1 MRSLRSARLA
11 PAPLRRLSIALL
23 TALTAALLVSGVA
36 LAQEESE
43 APNCANGVVI
53 PDPENNPE
61 LVADCEA
68 LLEAAPVLIGEE
80 GSEAINW
87 SDDIPILEWTGVLA
101 SSGRVTA
108 LDLSFMRLSGQLSP
122 RLAELSQLTLISVRY
137 NDLSGPIP
145 TKFARLTNLAWL
157 LLHGNQLTGEIP
169 PELGQLTQLLRMDL
183 DQNQLTGEIPAEL
196 GALSNLLEFWLDA
209 NLLTGSIPPALG
221 GLSQIR
227 HLSVTGNGLRGPVP
241 SELGAL
247 SNLQSFWA
255 SGNNLSG
262 CVVPGLEGSLRDQER
277 VGAPWCAESNLAT
290 GAPAIVGTAN
300 AGDQL
305 SAAVGAI
312 AGPEGAPQP
321 SAVSWQWQRCDRN
334 GGECADLEA
343 TDQQYVVVE
352 ADAGATLRVLASF
365 SDADGTAHGPLASAA
380 RLAPLPRNVETTW
393 QQPDPL
399 RASELFRTESG
410 LLGVLRLEGERWLRY
425 ALFGGGQAVPGSVD
439 FSIALGDTIWLAD

>member
-1 MRSLRSARLA
+1 M
-11 PAPLRRLSIALL
+11 
-23 TALTAALLVSGVA
+23 A
-36 LAQEESE
+36 LAQEERE

-53 PDPENNPE
+53 PDPESNPE
-61 LVADCEA
+61 LVADCQA
-68 LLEAAPVLIGEE
+68 LLTAAPVLIGEA
-80 GSEAINW
+80 GGEAITW
-87 SDDIPILEWTGVLA
+87 SDDTPIVEWTGVLA

-108 LDLSFMRLSGQLSP
+108 LDLSFMGLTGQLSP

-137 NDLSGPIP
+137 NDLTGPIP
-145 TKFARLTNLAWL
+145 AEFGQLTNLAWL
-157 LLHGNQLTGEIP
+157 LLYGNQLTGEIP

-183 DQNQLTGEIPAEL
+183 DLNQLTGEIPAEL
-196 GALSNLLEFWLDA
+196 GALSNLLELWLDE

-221 GLSQIR
+221 GLSRIR
-227 HLSVTGNGLRGPVP
+227 HLSITGNGLRGPVP

-262 CVVPGLEGSLRDQER
+262 CVVPSLEGSLRDQER
-277 VGAPWCAESNLAT
+277 VGAPWCAESNQAT

-305 SAAVGAI
+305 SATVDAV

-334 GGECADLEA
+334 GGACTDLEA
-343 TDQQYVVVE
+343 TNRQYVVGA

-365 SDADGTAHGPLASAA
+365 SDAEGTAHGPLASAA
-380 RLAPLPRNVETTW
+380 ILAPLPRNVETIW

-399 RASELFRTESG
+399 RAS
-410 LLGVLRLEGERWLRY
+410 
-425 ALFGGGQAVPGSVD
+425 
-439 FSIALGDTIWLAD
+439 

>member
-1 MRSLRSARLA
+1 M
-11 PAPLRRLSIALL
+11 
-23 TALTAALLVSGVA
+23 A
-36 LAQEESE
+36 LAQEESD

-53 PDPENNPE
+53 PEPENNPE

-68 LLEAAPVLIGEE
+68 LLAAAPVLIGEE
-80 GSEAINW
+80 GGEAINW
-87 SDDIPILEWTGVLA
+87 SDDTPILEWTGVLA

-108 LDLSFMRLSGQLSP
+108 LDLSFMGLTGQLSP
-122 RLAELSQLTLISVRY
+122 RIGELSQLTLISVRY

-145 TKFARLTNLAWL
+145 TEFAQLTNLAWL
-157 LLHGNQLTGEIP
+157 LLYGNQLTGQIP
-169 PELGQLTQLLRMDL
+169 PELGQLTQLLRMDI
-183 DQNQLTGEIPAEL
+183 DQNRLSGEIPAEL
-196 GALSNLLEFWLDA
+196 GALPNLLELWLDD

-221 GLSQIR
+221 GMSRIR
-227 HLSVTGNGLRGPVP
+227 HLSLTGNALRGPVP
-241 SELGAL
+241 SEFGAL

-255 SGNNLSG
+255 SANNLSG
-262 CVVPGLEGSLRDQER
+262 CVVPSLEDSIGDQER
-277 VGAPWCAESNLAT
+277 AGVPWCAESNQAT
-290 GAPAIVGTAN
+290 GAPTIVGTAN

-343 TDQQYVVVE
+343 ADQQYVVVE

-365 SDADGTAHGPLASAA
+365 SDAEGTAHGPLASAA
-380 RLAPLPRNVETTW
+380 ILAPLPRNVETTW

-425 ALFGGGQAVPGSVD
+425 ALFGGGEAVPGSVD